1 MRLQFR
7 DVLSFGVF
15 VLIYGGTTAIADAPK
30 QVAIQIAQN
39 KSDATFIGYTGR
51 RWPADYGVTAGRC
64 NRDEIG
70 KLVGTASPA
79 ATKSARPATRA
90 VAVVVGTTAGTVIGT
105 QLDGRELDRT
115 ERACFGHTL
124 DLARPGSRV
133 AWVSDGGLQFTV
145 TAAQPF
151 QWSGQICRDFHTE
164 VATGAGIRAAN
175 GKACQVGDG
184 EWQILK

>member
-7 DVLSFGVF
+7 DILSFGVF

-30 QVAIQIAQN
+30 QVAMQIAQN
-39 KSDATFIGYTGR
+39 TPDVAFLGYTGR

-70 KLVGTASPA
+70 KVVGAATPVATKGGRPA
-79 ATKSARPATRA
+79 ARA

-105 QLDGRELDRT
+105 QLGGRELDRT
-115 ERACFGHTL
+115 ERGCFGHAL
-124 DLARPGSRV
+124 DLARPGTRV
-133 AWVSDGGLQFTV
+133 AWVSDGGLQFAV
-145 TAAQPF
+145 TPAQPF

-164 VATGAGIRAAN
+164 VATGAGIRVAS

-184 EWQILK
+184 EWRILN